1 MTKTFSNWDLNE
13 MLLKDKDQTIKNLWQ
28 QIIKLKE
35 TWKTLKSN
43 FLDEEMKMNIESGS
57 KMEL

>member
-13 MLLKDKDQTIKNLWQ
+13 MLLKDKDQTIKNLRQ